1 MRNKNVAVGVGVM
14 VAVLVARGV
23 IVGVLVGGKTVN
35 VCVCAAA
42 AVRTTMVSTEP
53 GSAGEEGGDATS
65 TGVPQ
70 LKITNPIISHNIVRR
85 TIRLLI
91 TYPLKCY
98 LKFSFTILSYDIE
111 SDIRVTEAAL

>member
-1 MRNKNVAVGVGVM
+1 VGVT

-42 AVRTTMVSTEP
+42 AVCTTTVSTEP
-53 GSAGEEGGDATS
+53 GSTGTEGGGVTS

-70 LKITNPIISHNIVRR
+70 LNITNPIISHKVVRR
-85 TIRLLI
+85 ILRLLI
-91 TYPLKCY
+91 THPLYCL
-98 LKFSFTILSYDIE
+98 LKFSFKILSNDKE
-111 SDIRVTEAAL
+111 SDIGVTKAAL